1 MERSD
6 RVKNKKAIIYRVA
19 LLLLFLIIFYIAIQ
33 YTDNDDTY
41 SKADSD
47 VYYLPVIETTDIHGY
62 IIDIS
67 SNDEA
72 TYKYRLGYIANII
85 NEEKSKGDILLL
97 DTGDF
102 YQGNILSN
110 NLDGQPIR
118 AYIDEME
125 YDAVG
130 LGNHEFDWGLDKV
143 LDHDGTVGSY
153 DLSANIKADSKV
165 PVLCWN
171 IYDSESKEKVD
182 YTKDYII
189 VNKQAKAK
197 NGQTKNINIA
207 VFGYVNDYSSSIAKD
222 KIKGYEIIED
232 DFDAIEEKA
241 KELENSKKVDVSVVV
256 CHASPDDMKAFIKD
270 DTVIDLVLCGHD
282 HKASKGTFTNGV
294 PYLDGGAYGE
304 SYAKADI
311 VITDDNHV
319 TVENTQIAYI
329 NDNEQNLYDNAQ
341 NDAYLDDAVM
351 ELSHSS
357 LDLVN
362 EKCPDFSTK
371 LGYIVTDISRDKLE
385 GSLGEDI
392 ASTWAAKMYADAMG
406 AQVGIINST
415 GVRCGFLMGDN
426 EEKHYLTGADIYT
439 MFPFKNRL
447 LVYEIS
453 YEQLLDLCSRVA
465 LNDHSY
471 LGISGV
477 DIVYEDEDR
486 KKPVV
491 LYLDGELIYDNEW
504 KVDKT
509 TKVKVAVADFIA
521 AFDNLC
527 FKNLTPI
534 NASETVVDSKAVIEY
549 LKNNYGPDKEIE
561 VDTKIHLKKLP

>member
-1 MERSD
+1 M
-6 RVKNKKAIIYRVA
+6 KNKKAIIYRGA

-33 YTDNDDTY
+33 YTDSDDTY

-189 VNKQAKAK
+189 VNKEAKSK

>member
-1 MERSD
+1 M
-6 RVKNKKAIIYRVA
+6 KNKKAIIYRVA

-33 YTDNDDTY
+33 FTDSDDTY

-189 VNKQAKAK
+189 VNKEAKSK

-232 DFDAIEEKA
+232 DFDDIEEKA

-392 ASTWAAKMYADAMG
+392 ASTWAAKMYADAME

-471 LGISGV
+471 LGMSGV
-477 DIVYEDEDR
+477 DIVYGDEDR

>member
-1 MERSD
+1 M
-6 RVKNKKAIIYRVA
+6 KNKKTIIYRVA

-33 YTDNDDTY
+33 FTDSDDTY

-189 VNKQAKAK
+189 VNKEAKSK

-232 DFDAIEEKA
+232 DFDDIEEKA

-471 LGISGV
+471 LGMSGV

>member
-1 MERSD
+1 M
-6 RVKNKKAIIYRVA
+6 KNKKAIIYRVA

-33 YTDNDDTY
+33 FTDSDDTY

-189 VNKQAKAK
+189 VNKEAKSK

-241 KELENSKKVDVSVVV
+241 KELEGSKEVDVSVVV

-471 LGISGV
+471 LGMSGV

>member
-1 MERSD
+1 M
-6 RVKNKKAIIYRVA
+6 KNKKAIIYRVA

-189 VNKQAKAK
+189 VNKEAKSK

-256 CHASPDDMKAFIKD
+256 CHASPDDMKSFIKD

-471 LGISGV
+471 LGMSGV

-504 KVDKT
+504 KMDKT

-534 NASETVVDSKAVIEY
+534 NASETVVDSNAVIEY

>member
-1 MERSD
+1 MKS
-6 RVKNKKAIIYRVA
+6 KKIKGLLYKVV
-19 LLLLFLIIFYIAIQ
+19 LLLIFLVIFYLIIR
-33 YTDNDDTY
+33 YTIEDNTY
-41 SKADSD
+41 YEANNDEE
-47 VYYLPVIETTDIHGY
+47 YYLPVIETTDIHGY

-72 TYKYRLGYIANII
+72 TYKYRLGYIANKI

-130 LGNHEFDWGLDKV
+130 LGNHEFDWGLSTV

-153 DLSANIKADSKV
+153 DLSPNIKADSKV

-171 IYDSESKEKVD
+171 LYDSETKEKID

-189 VNKQAKAK
+189 VNKEAKSK
-197 NGQTKNINIA
+197 NGQTKKINIA
-207 VFGYVNDYSSSIAKD
+207 VFGFINDYSSSVAKD
-222 KIKGYEIIED
+222 KIKGYEIKED
-232 DFDAIEEKA
+232 DFIAIDKMA
-241 KELENSKKVDVSVVV
+241 RELENSKKADVSVII
-256 CHASPDDMKAFIKD
+256 CHASPDDMTAFIKD

-282 HKASKGTFTNGV
+282 HKASEGTFSNGV
-294 PYLDGGAYGE
+294 PYIDGGAYGA
-304 SYAKADI
+304 SYATADI
-311 VITDDNHV
+311 MITNDNQV
-319 TVENTQIAYI
+319 KVLNRQINYI
-329 NDNEQNLYDNAQ
+329 NDNELNLYDNAQ
-341 NDAYLDDAVM
+341 NDAYLDDAIM
-351 ELSHSS
+351 DLSHAS

-362 EKCPDFSTK
+362 EKCEDFTSK

-385 GSLGEDI
+385 GSVGEDI
-392 ASTWAAKMYADAMG
+392 ASNWAATMYAKAMD
-406 AQVGIINST
+406 AQVGVINST
-415 GVRCGFLMGDN
+415 GVRCGFLMGDD

-447 LVYEIS
+447 FVYEIT
-453 YEQLLDLCSRVA
+453 YEQLLDLCSKVA

-471 LGISGV
+471 LGLSGV
-477 DIVYEDEDR
+477 DIYYEDEDR
-486 KKPVV
+486 KKPVE
-491 LYLDGELIYDNEW
+491 LYLDGEMIYENEW
-504 KVDKT
+504 KADKF
-509 TKVKVAVADFIA
+509 TKVRVAVADFIA

-527 FKNLTPI
+527 FKDLTPI
-534 NASETVVDSKAVIEY
+534 NESENVVDSKKVIEF

>member
-1 MERSD
+1 M
-6 RVKNKKAIIYRVA
+6 KNKKAIIYRGA

-33 YTDNDDTY
+33 YTDSDDTY

-189 VNKQAKAK
+189 VNKEAKSK

-477 DIVYEDEDR
+477 DIVYGDEDR

>member
-1 MERSD
+1 M
-6 RVKNKKAIIYRVA
+6 KNKKAIIYRGA

-33 YTDNDDTY
+33 YTDSDDTY

-189 VNKQAKAK
+189 VNKEAKSK

-341 NDAYLDDAVM
+341 NDACLDDAVM

-453 YEQLLDLCSRVA
+453 YEQLLDLCSRIA

-471 LGISGV
+471 LGMSGV

>member
-1 MERSD
+1 MKKSD

-33 YTDNDDTY
+33 FTDSDDTY

-189 VNKQAKAK
+189 VNKEAKSK

-471 LGISGV
+471 LGMSGV
-477 DIVYEDEDR
+477 DIVYGDEDR

>member
-1 MERSD
+1 MEKSD

-19 LLLLFLIIFYIAIQ
+19 SLLLFLIIFYIAIQ
-33 YTDNDDTY
+33 YTDSDDTY

-130 LGNHEFDWGLDKV
+130 LRNHEFDWGLDKV

-189 VNKQAKAK
+189 VNKEAKSK

-232 DFDAIEEKA
+232 DFDDIEEKA

-471 LGISGV
+471 LGMSGV

-534 NASETVVDSKAVIEY
+534 NASENVVDSKAVIEY

-561 VDTKIHLKKLP
+561 VDTKMHLKKLP